1 MVKVVTDGR
10 PFEHLFRRAL
20 KRFDLLT
27 PEFITEKIADGTMQC
42 FLFGESVV
50 VTQIEQ
56 FPNGR
61 ALRVI
66 LSAGKNMPEWIDAA
80 NEFVEGMARLNGC
93 RMLLSSGR
101 PGWKSEAKKHG
112 WKVFNEYRK
121 ELT

>member
-1 MVKVVTDGR
+1 MHVTDGR